1 MIHDLSKSLKGLK
14 NKIIK
19 GNDFMKAQLIQSMGS
34 FILGTG
40 ATLVGLY
47 SWLGTSDLQAI
58 KDSVQSYVMES
69 EQHASA
75 LLGEYNVTVDQAN
88 AEIKDYQDALKQA
101 NDNISQLITAY
112 NQAEQEH
119 QQDLADMEEFYLLEL
134 GDLESELARMQTR
147 LDSQYESD
155 MNAIIEQANAEIN
168 QANTEVADTKE
179 KVQEMIDNS
188 LASDIAQHGERHQLD
203 TTGDKSVT
211 SIEDIVPS
219 EEQVQE

>member
-1 MIHDLSKSLKGLK
+1 
-14 NKIIK
+14 
-19 GNDFMKAQLIQSMGS
+19 MKAQLIQSMGS

-101 NDNISQLITAY
+101 NDNISQLIVAY
-112 NQAEQEH
+112 EEEQAQAE
-119 QQDLADMEEFYLLEL
+119 QDLADLQAEL
-134 GDLESELARMQTR
+134 DSLYARM
-147 LDSQYESD
+147 DSQYEHD
-155 MNAIIEQANAEIN
+155 MNYFIEQANYQIN

-188 LASDIAQHGERHQLD
+188 LASDIAQNGERHQLD